1 MENFNISIVNQKFE
15 LQNEH
20 EGPTI
25 EDARAAAI
33 KGALQI
39 GAAEINDDNPLFGA
53 EVSVAQGGNRLARYV
68 IAIAVSPL
76 NR

>member
-1 MENFNISIVNQKFE
+1 MGTFNISIVNQKFE
-15 LQNEH
+15 LNNEH
-20 EGPTI
+20 ECSTF
-25 EDARAAAI
+25 EEARSEAI

-39 GAAEINDDNPLFGA
+39 GAAEIKEDNPLFGA
-53 EVSVAQGGNRLARYV
+53 EVSIGEGGKRLARYV